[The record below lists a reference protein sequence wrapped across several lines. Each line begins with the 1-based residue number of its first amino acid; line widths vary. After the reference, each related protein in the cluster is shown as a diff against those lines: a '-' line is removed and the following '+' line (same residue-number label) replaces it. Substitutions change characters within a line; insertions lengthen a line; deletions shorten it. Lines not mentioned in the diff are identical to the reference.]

1 MPTEKKEKCFC
12 EKCRKLKSADD
23 FYQTNNLEKYPN
35 GKLKQ
40 CKPCMTMHVDNWD
53 PKTYLWILQ
62 ECDVPYIP
70 EVWSKLLKSYAK
82 DPTRVTGMTIIGRYL
97 GQMRLQ
103 QWRDYH
109 WKDSDYLQKV
119 ALNKLE
125 STMKASGYDA
135 VEIAEAI
142 AAQQQDLK
150 VEPPPADIVPP
161 DDDDAEF
168 TYKQPWAN
176 QVNDDDPFSA
186 SLTEEDKLMLLMK
199 WGKSYKPSEWVQLEK
214 LYNEMLESYDIQ
226 TAGHFDT
233 LKLVCK
239 TSLKANQLLDLGDVD
254 GAQKMIKMYDSL
266 MKSGKFTAA
275 QNKGENG
282 DYIDSVSELVAMCE
296 KDGFIPRYY
305 VDGPQDKVD
314 RTIQDLQG
322 YTRTLIMEEQNLGE
336 MIEAAVRQIQQTKEN
351 EAILDA
357 DAAGDDEAFENQ
369 LFDENQ
375 AFLNDDDFA
384 ELRDQINDE
393 AEDDEDFINSL
404 VDEEDLI

>member
-12 EKCRKLKSADD
+12 EKCKKLKNADD
-23 FYQTNNLEKYPN
+23 FYLSNDLNKYTT
-35 GKLKQ
+35 GKLHQCKQ
-40 CKPCMTMHVDNWD
+40 CITMHVDNWD

-70 EVWSKLLKSYAK
+70 EVWNKLMRSYAK

-97 GQMRLQ
+97 GQMRLT
-103 QWRDYH
+103 QWRDYR

-125 STMKASGYDA
+125 STMKANGYDA
-135 VEIAEAI
+135 TEIAEAV
-142 AAQQQDLK
+142 AAQKEDL
-150 VEPPPADIVPP
+150 VVVPPPEDPVIPADSI
-161 DDDDAEF
+161 
-168 TYKQPWAN
+168 TYNNDSWTTP
-176 QVNDDDPFSA
+176 QVEDDPLVA

-199 WGKSYKPSEWVQLEK
+199 WGKSYRPAEWVQLEK
-214 LYNEMLESYDIQ
+214 LYNDMTESYDIQ

-275 QNKGENG
+275 QNKAENG

-305 VDGPQDKVD
+305 TDGPQDKVD

-322 YTRTLIMEEQNLGE
+322 YTRTLIMEEQNLGN
-336 MIEAAVRQIQQTKEN
+336 MIEAAVRSIQQTKEK

-357 DAAGDDEAFENQ
+357 EAASDDEAFENQ
-369 LFDENQ
+369 LFDEHQ
-375 AFLNDDDFA
+375 AFLNDEEFA
-384 ELRDQINDE
+384 ELRDQVDDE
-393 AEDDEDFINSL
+393 IEDDEEFLSSL
-404 VDEEDLI
+404 IDEEDLI